1 MLSFVT
7 IVFHLRAAI
16 AARAARDRTLCVLL
30 VAVWARI
37 GRMCTRLE
45 RLVALWRA
53 GKLTQARAPRRRQTI
68 KPLHTKPAYPAGP
81 DWLLVHVQDAAA
93 YGSQLQHLVS
103 GEECTA
109 FLAACP
115 QAGRILRP
123 LLHMLG
129 IRPLPEIVRRP
140 PRVRAAYGKALAAL
154 EQTSVVPGVVT
165 QFSGA

>member
-1 MLSFVT
+1 MFSFAT
-7 IVFHLRAAI
+7 ILFHLRAAI
-16 AARAARDRTLCVLL
+16 AARAARDRTLSVWY

-37 GRMCTRLE
+37 GRMGARLE
-45 RLVALWRA
+45 QLIALWRA
-53 GKLTQARAPRRRQTI
+53 GELPQARTPRARQADKLAGN
-68 KPLHTKPAYPAGP
+68 KPDYPTVP
-81 DWLLVHVQDAAA
+81 DWLLVHAPEVAA

-103 GEECTA
+103 SEECAA

-129 IRPLPEIVRRP
+129 SRPLPEPVRIK
-140 PRVRAAYGKALAAL
+140 PRAVA
-154 EQTSVVPGVVT
+154 VPGAAAPSSESAAFLPAVVL